1 MLDSSDVL
9 LIPRDLE
16 KKKKKNSL
24 RDFIVFIWCSN
35 VTWIIGY
42 NHLHLFVKGEVYV
55 IAAVNP
61 KRRHGWLRP
70 PSNSSGVV
78 AKTPGSICGWLT
90 TIAVVVQPHISLFFF

>member
-9 LIPRDLE
+9 LIPRGLE
-16 KKKKKNSL
+16 KKKKNSL
-24 RDFIVFIWCSN
+24 RDFIVSIWCSN

-61 KRRHGWLRP
+61 KRRQGW
-70 PSNSSGVV
+70 PSNASGVV
-78 AKTPGSICGWLT
+78 TKTPSSICGWPT
-90 TIAVVVQPHISLFFF
+90 TIVVVVQPHIGLFFF